1 MRCAKE
7 MSAGALSICLMGL
20 VSCSVVAPADRIRE
34 NPAMYHNLPSEQQTL
49 VQQGRICNGMNQDA
63 VFLAWGMPNDM
74 PLVGQDGKTEFVK
87 WVYTRM
93 RPVMVSR
100 PYWGGFY
107 GPGCWGPYCGGGSD
121 TAYVPEVCA
130 TVTFEKGKVT
140 EWERRAPRFTG
151 SAPSTPSHP

>member
-1 MRCAKE
+1 MKTIIRIAALLVCA
-7 MSAGALSICLMGL
+7 LLPVL
-20 VSCSVVAPADRIRE
+20 VSCASVTPADRIRE
-34 NPAMYHNLPSEQQTL
+34 NPAMYSNLPPAQQAL

-63 VFLAWGMPNDM
+63 VFLAWGMPNDR
-74 PLVGQDGKTEFVK
+74 PLVGQAGKENFEK

-93 RPVMVSR
+93 RPVMVDR

-107 GPGCWGPYCGGGSD
+107 GPGYWGPYWGGGWD

-140 EWERRAPRFTG
+140 GWERQTPRLPE
-151 SAPSTPSHP
+151 SAPSAPFWP